1 MHAEDDPRGQHRFD
15 QEYWERHWAPDAETG
30 EDARQPVP
38 ASPYLEAE
46 IGHLRPST
54 ALDAG
59 CGTGTE
65 ALWLAHRG
73 WQVTGADISATALT
87 AAAARAEAE
96 GLTGRVSWTEADL
109 TQWEP
114 GRMWDLVV
122 THYAHPD
129 SGQLAFYERI
139 ASWVAPGGT
148 LLIVGHLHA
157 PHAGHHAHGEHGVDS
172 GHGDHGEHGVES
184 GHGDHGELRE
194 HDGNAGQTG
203 SGHPEGSTATLAGI
217 TGLFSVPGWT
227 VERGYESTRTMEAGE
242 RSITL
247 QDVVVRAT
255 RT

>member
-1 MHAEDDPRGQHRFD
+1 MHTEDDPRGQHRFD
-15 QEYWERHWAPDAETG
+15 QEYWERHWTPDAEAG
-30 EDARQPVP
+30 EDARQPMPV
-38 ASPYLEAE
+38 SPYLEAE
-46 IGHLRPST
+46 IGHLAPAT
-54 ALDAG
+54 TLDAG

-87 AAAARAEAE
+87 AAATRAEAE
-96 GLTGRVSWTEADL
+96 DIAGRVSWMEADL

-114 GRMWDLVV
+114 GRTWDLVV

-157 PHAGHHAHGEHGVDS
+157 PHAGHHTHGGNHGHGEHGQQDGRD
-172 GHGDHGEHGVES
+172 GHD
-184 GHGDHGELRE
+184 R
-194 HDGNAGQTG
+194 
-203 SGHPEGSTATLAGI
+203 SGHPEGSTATRAGI
-217 TGLFSVPGWT
+217 TGLFSAPGWT
-227 VERGYESTRTMEAGE
+227 VERADESTRTVEAGE
-242 RSITL
+242 RSVTL
-247 QDVVVRAT
+247 QDVVVRVT

>member
-1 MHAEDDPRGQHRFD
+1 MHTEDDPRGQHRFD
-15 QEYWERHWAPDAETG
+15 QEYWERHWTPDAETG
-30 EDARQPVP
+30 EDTRRLAPV
-38 ASPYLEAE
+38 SPYLEAE
-46 IGHLRPST
+46 IGHLRPAT

-65 ALWLAHRG
+65 AFWLAHRG

-87 AAAARAEAE
+87 AAAVRADAE
-96 GLTGRVSWTEADL
+96 GMAGRVSWTEADL

-114 GRMWDLVV
+114 GRTWDLVV
-122 THYAHPD
+122 THYAHPE
-129 SGQLAFYERI
+129 SGQLDFYKRI

-172 GHGDHGEHGVES
+172 GHGDHGEP
-184 GHGDHGELRE
+184 RE
-194 HDGNAGQTG
+194 QDGHDGQAG

-217 TGLFSVPGWT
+217 TGLFSVPGWS
-227 VERGYESTRTMEAGE
+227 VERGYENTRTVEVPG
-242 RSITL
+242 RSVTL